1 MQGLKA
7 LHAVAAEDLQIYK
20 AKNSRKPALDLR
32 GLCLTQIP
40 DSICCGILTK
50 CLTSLDVSHNQ
61 LTCLPSCISRL
72 SSLRDLRASRNLL
85 NQLPEDFGC
94 LRELALIDLSHNHL
108 THIPLCLDNLEC
120 MQHVNL
126 SGNRIGELRAS
137 TFHLPR
143 LRTFHVTRNPVA
155 NVPQDVYLDGLPAI
169 RRFFDVSISVP
180 QQVCWSREDPHSSL
194 CEEIAHLQLKHVNTR
209 HKSVD
214 VRACASKPT
223 YLEDSHNERTSAFR
237 IVRNGAAAPHKQ
249 LQRLESDGHVSTSD
263 YGSCT
268 GSMGGS
274 AFQGKQDDDANS
286 CCGDQG
292 SDAGDVPHEKY
303 EEIETCD
310 TCHKPLTPEVDFE
323 DDEAVDFILPN
334 RSRFLKTGHAAVL
347 IPEHNKSNILRMD
360 FFLELLGDLKFVP
373 EFGENMIH
381 ASSVAFLG
389 PHGALFYEDC
399 PAIIRL
405 PLFVDVGV
413 SKVRCFTSNTD
424 DMEMP
429 FWMEIPACDFRVYCG
444 YVLLRTTHFSLFA
457 AMLDKVTPTVTK
469 VINKDE
475 GGKLVV
481 DQVPGVKVDFPEGSL
496 LEDVEAS
503 VKVYCSE
510 LPAHLRTNLPM
521 GDAFASPT
529 VVLQPHGY
537 FFKVQRDCN
546 VTVELPIPN
555 YNQIVQQFGGEAQLS
570 VWHSPTSEEEP
581 VSWEPLNV
589 VYHIREDANANRFM
603 VIPVE
608 HFSWLTA
615 IWDGIRSK
623 LNNTG
628 MSLGFYS
635 GGAVSMKCQ
644 AWMLESSDTE
654 KFGLVVI
661 CHRSDDSAM
670 QDVGNYANNVGG
682 SLKPVAIAPGGD
694 IVVKLGRSDY
704 FEADTRASEDP
715 SLEKVEANY
724 KGGEFEMQFACRFKG
739 SNKPK
744 EKEIFGKV
752 FVRRRKEDGSEER
765 LFEFNLIKKSDEPD
779 DAPEDPWT
787 TASLKDLADMH
798 NITVEDN
805 WKQFARALGFSF
817 QDIRTKLGRA
827 ADPFSEI
834 VSMYRRKGGEYNEFM
849 VTLSQ
854 VGRKLRLNDT
864 SSEESAAPNTGGAQ
878 NWKQMLSLRGWF
890 GGGGGNVSPSQS
902 GSHSS
907 SPPSVHED
915 DENQPGPS
923 GLQQNMRRKRQCP
936 TCEAEP
942 IIPSTPHRYA
952 KRLRLSPTTSESSGG
967 SDDPMHTL
975 RFNPDQSPP
984 RTPGEAGTFCSLPT
998 TSRYS
1003 PPHISLTHNPSGVN
1017 LVSSHNN
1024 NPVLTPG
1031 VGMSG
1036 MSSIYGPSTSQ
1047 LTSGNP
1053 HMYNNT
1059 PYTAVHYGS
1068 IPNTAQQA
1076 MPNSLSDQENLLR
1089 ANPQEISQNNLYH
1102 IASTIQNNWVKVAR
1116 FIRDDETLE
1125 TDIKSIKENHSSPEE
1140 QATQMLLQWREKCP
1154 DRCSRGILY
1163 GALCD
1168 LNLKSVAKKC
1178 ELIYKKS
1185 R

>member
-1 MQGLKA
+1 MRGLKA
-7 LHAVAAEDLQIYK
+7 LHTVAAEDIQIYK
-20 AKNSRKPALDLR
+20 ARNCRKPALDLR

-40 DSICCGILTK
+40 DSICCGILTR
-50 CLTSLDVSHNQ
+50 CLTSLDISQNKLKCVPSCVSQ
-61 LTCLPSCISRL
+61 LTL
-72 SSLRDLRASRNLL
+72 LRDLRASRNFIE
-85 NQLPEDFGC
+85 QLPEDFGG
-94 LRELALIDLSHNHL
+94 LKELSFIDLSHNKL
-108 THIPLCLDNLEC
+108 RHIPLSLDNLEC
-120 MQHVNL
+120 LQHVNL
-126 SGNRIGELRAS
+126 SGNRIRELRDR

-143 LRTFHVTRNPVA
+143 LRKFHITRNPIA
-155 NVPQDVYLDGLPAI
+155 NVPQDVYLYGLQAI
-169 RRFFDVSISVP
+169 RCFYDITISVP
-180 QQVCWSREDPHSSL
+180 QQDCWSQEDSYSSL
-194 CEEIAHLQLKHVNTR
+194 CEEIAHLKLKHVETKQTPVV
-209 HKSVD
+209 HGCSS
-214 VRACASKPT
+214 SKPT

-237 IVRNGAAAPHKQ
+237 IVRNSAAGSHKQ

-274 AFQGKQDDDANS
+274 AFQGKQEDDANS

-292 SDAGDVPHEKY
+292 SDAEDVPRVIE

-310 TCHKPLTPEVDFE
+310 TCHKPLVPEVDFE
-323 DDEAVDFILPN
+323 DDEVVDFILPN
-334 RSRFLKTGHAAVL
+334 RARFLKTGHAAVL
-347 IPEHNKSNILRMD
+347 IPEHNKSNILRTD
-360 FFLELLGDLKFVP
+360 FFLELLGDIKFVP
-373 EFGENMIH
+373 EFGDDLVH

-389 PHGALFYEDC
+389 PHGTLFYEDS

-405 PLFVDVGV
+405 PLYLDVGV
-413 SKVRCFTSNTD
+413 SQVRCFTSNTD
-424 DMEMP
+424 DMEKP
-429 FWMEIPACDFRVYCG
+429 VWMEVPTCDYRVFQG
-444 YVLLRTTHFSLFA
+444 YVLLRTNHFSLFTV
-457 AMLDKVTPTVTK
+457 MLDQVTPTVTR
-469 VINKDE
+469 VIRKDE

-496 LEDVEAS
+496 SEDVTAS
-503 VKVYCSE
+503 VKVFCSE
-510 LPAHLRTNLPM
+510 LPSHLRTNLPM
-521 GDAFASPT
+521 RDAFASPT

-537 FFKVQRDCN
+537 FFKVQRDCK

-555 YNQIVQQFGGEAQLS
+555 YSKIIQHFGHEAQLS

-589 VYHIREDANANRFM
+589 NYRIREDANASYFIA
-603 VIPVE
+603 IPVE

-615 IWDGIRSK
+615 IWNGIRSK

-661 CHRSDDSAM
+661 CHLSDDSTM
-670 QDVGNYANNVGG
+670 QDVGNYAINVGG

-724 KGGEFEMQFACRFKG
+724 RGGEFEMQFACRFKG

-744 EKEIFGKV
+744 EREIFGKV
-752 FVRRRKEDGSEER
+752 FVKRRKEDGSEER

-779 DAPEDPWT
+779 DTPEDPWT
-787 TASLKDLADMH
+787 AASLKELADMH
-798 NITVEDN
+798 DITQGEN
-805 WKQFARALGFSF
+805 WKQFARALGFSY
-817 QDIRTKLGRA
+817 QVIRTKLGRA

-834 VSMYRRKGGEYNEFM
+834 VSMYRRQGGEYDEFM
-849 VTLSQ
+849 LTLNQ
-854 VGRKLRLNDT
+854 IGRKIRMNDT
-864 SSEESAAPNTGGAQ
+864 SSEESAAPNSGGAQ
-878 NWKQMLSLRGWF
+878 SWKQMLTFRSWF
-890 GGGGGNVSPSQS
+890 GGGGNASPSQS
-902 GSHSS
+902 GSRSS
-907 SPPSVHED
+907 SPRSVHED
-915 DENQPGPS
+915 DECQPGPS
-923 GLQQNMRRKRQCP
+923 GLQNTSRKRQCP

-942 IIPSTPHRYA
+942 VVPSTPSRFG
-952 KRLRLSPTTSESSGG
+952 KRLRLSPTASESSGG
-967 SDDPMHTL
+967 SDDLMHTL
-975 RFNPDQSPP
+975 RVNPDQSPP
-984 RTPGEAGTFCSLPT
+984 RTPGGIYCSLPS

-1003 PPHISLTHNPSGVN
+1003 PPHNTFHQGPSNVN
-1017 LVSSHNN
+1017 LVSNRNN
-1024 NPVLTPG
+1024 APVLTPG

-1036 MSSIYGPSTSQ
+1036 IGGMSSIYGASTSQ
-1047 LTSGNP
+1047 LPSGSA
-1053 HMYNNT
+1053 HLFNNT
-1059 PYTAVHYGS
+1059 PYTAVPYGS
-1068 IPNTAQQA
+1068 IPNTAQQTL
-1076 MPNSLSDQENLLR
+1076 PNALSDQENLLR
-1089 ANPQEISQNNLYH
+1089 ANPQEISQTNLYH
-1102 IASTIQNNWVKVAR
+1102 IASLIQNNWVKVAR
-1116 FIRDDETLE
+1116 FVRDDETLE

-1154 DRCSRGILY
+1154 DRCTRGILY

-1178 ELIYKKS
+1178 EQIYKKS